1 MPWSLPFSG
10 ITLLVFLELGE
21 STVGP
26 NSEGFESIESFFGGG
41 RGSKAGSVGG
51 GPDEKYLPQKQ
62 ISSRKVRGDKT
73 GV

>member
-26 NSEGFESIESFFGGG
+26 NSEGFESIESFGGG

-51 GPDEKYLPQKQ
+51 GPDEKYLPQKR
-62 ISSRKVRGDKT
+62 ISSP
-73 GV
+73 